1 MTGRPDIATSL
12 ADAARTMDAAP
23 SLEDALA
30 AIARAARIS
39 LPRFEHIGIST
50 IDSRGRVTTRAATS
64 EVVKGL
70 DDLQYTLAE
79 GPCVDTLRD
88 QDVVLAPDIR
98 HDQRW
103 PAFTREA
110 VATYD
115 LRSEMAVKLFL
126 DDEGTLGCLNLYS
139 TNSRDIDPEDEHVAE
154 VFAAHAAVALGHAR
168 EVDQLHQALQSSRT
182 IGTAIG
188 IVMERYHLDRD
199 RAFGFLTRASSHA
212 NLKVRDVAARI
223 VESTERG
230 DGDR

>member
-1 MTGRPDIATSL
+1 M
-12 ADAARTMDAAP
+12 
-23 SLEDALA
+23 
-30 AIARAARIS
+30 
-39 LPRFEHIGIST
+39 
-50 IDSRGRVTTRAATS
+50 
-64 EVVKGL
+64 
-70 DDLQYTLAE
+70 
-79 GPCVDTLRD
+79 
-88 QDVVLAPDIR
+88 LAPDIR

-103 PAFTREA
+103 PTFTREA
-110 VATYD
+110 VASYD
-115 LRSEMAVKLFL
+115 LRSQMAVKLFL

-199 RAFGFLTRASSHA
+199 RAFGFLTRASSHS